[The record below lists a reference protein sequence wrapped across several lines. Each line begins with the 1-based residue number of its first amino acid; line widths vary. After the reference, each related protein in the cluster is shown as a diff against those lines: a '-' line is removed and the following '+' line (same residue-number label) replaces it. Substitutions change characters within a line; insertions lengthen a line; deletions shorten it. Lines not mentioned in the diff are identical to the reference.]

1 MKKFCLPKVV
11 ILENQIIMQQVEAIP
26 PRGMKLRTLIW
37 DKGNSLKGRVEEVG
51 QFFESC
57 MAMLGISQPMSS
69 KFPNSFISIS
79 IYLYNRNIDVY
90 LCHSYLPLPSLS
102 T

>member
-57 MAMLGISQPMSS
+57 MAMLGITQPMSS
-69 KFPNSFISIS
+69 KFPNFLSLYLS
-79 IYLYNRNIDVY
+79 IYIIEKY
-90 LCHSYLPLPSLS
+90 
-102 T
+102 